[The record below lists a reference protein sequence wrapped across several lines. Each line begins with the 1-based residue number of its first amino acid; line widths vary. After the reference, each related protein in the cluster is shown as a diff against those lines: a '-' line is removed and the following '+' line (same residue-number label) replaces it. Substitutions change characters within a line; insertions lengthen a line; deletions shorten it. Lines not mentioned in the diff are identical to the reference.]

1 VRRHCYGVTADDPNI
16 RERCPMRPAVPVR
29 VFGGPTVL
37 IEYAGL
43 RLLTDPTFDAPGSYD
58 LGTGLV
64 LTKTAPSAIT
74 PDALGPVDA
83 VLLSHDQHPTT
94 STTPVAA
101 SCPARRRPDHP
112 ERRDE
117 PRR

>member
-1 VRRHCYGVTADDPNI
+1 
-16 RERCPMRPAVPVR
+16 MRPAVPVR

-83 VLLSHDQHPTT
+83 VLLSHDQHPDNLDGAGRAFLPGAPSSAGGRCTAGMGRPAT
-94 STTPVAA
+94 LVPSVWSSIVAK
-101 SCPARRRPDHP
+101 
-112 ERRDE
+112 
-117 PRR
+117 